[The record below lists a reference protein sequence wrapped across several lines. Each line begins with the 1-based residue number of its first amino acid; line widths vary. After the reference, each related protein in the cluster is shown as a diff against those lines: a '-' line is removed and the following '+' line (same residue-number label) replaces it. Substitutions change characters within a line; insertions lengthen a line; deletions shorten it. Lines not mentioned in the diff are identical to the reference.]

1 MTTKNSNNKD
11 SANNKSTKK
20 SKADLVEQYLQIL
33 ILADNGANNVAA
45 VNSGINDAA
54 AAAKND
60 LNVAEERVLASLNS
74 LADSDTG
81 NPISIDG
88 KKEILDLMK
97 KRAQAQQQE
106 QEQQSRQQQQQTQ
119 QQNASVNLLVAI
131 GIIDRL
137 KNRIEHDFQEQYQKY
152 YGQHSL

>member
-11 SANNKSTKK
+11 SATNKSTNKSTKK

-33 ILADNGANNVAA
+33 LLADN
-45 VNSGINDAA
+45 DL
-54 AAAKND
+54 AAKND
-60 LNVAEERVLASLNS
+60 LNVAAERILASLNS

-88 KKEILDLMK
+88 KIEILDLMK

-106 QEQQSRQQQQQTQ
+106 QQSRQQQVQ